1 MLSMD
6 PNYLQ
11 GSPMELGDELK
22 DHSIIYGA
30 LMDVLY
36 PTPHTRLLDLHKINV
51 ILYLIDLA
59 ELWSIEKVYRV
70 IIEDIKYEQL
80 YRNFDLFLIAIKLKD
95 YKLAA
100 SIIERDENDIYFKRL
115 GSDIFPPLQIYG
127 SSAIGSIKPFK
138 PKEAPAISRED
149 NPKRRR
155 CFRPEVS
162 HTRLYDI
169 KSCEYLDFIQLP
181 PPVAWALQRATL
193 MWDHGLTDPSVLLS
207 SSGASERIQQRKKD
221 VAENFKRIM
230 IPNCKLI
237 EPLPQFLADDRSTDG
252 SVYY

>member
-6 PNYLQ
+6 QNYLQ
-11 GSPMELGDELK
+11 GSPMQLGDELK
-22 DHSIIYGA
+22 DHSIIYDGA

-70 IIEDIKYEQL
+70 IVEDIKYEQS
-80 YRNFDLFLIAIKLKD
+80 YRNFDLFLIAIKLK
-95 YKLAA
+95 YYTLAA
-100 SIIERDENDIYFKRL
+100 SMIERDDQDNNFSRL

-138 PKEAPAISRED
+138 PKEAPVISRED
-149 NPKRRR
+149 NPKRR
-155 CFRPEVS
+155 CFRPEV
-162 HTRLYDI
+162 TQTKLYDI

-207 SSGASERIQQRKKD
+207 SSGASERIQQRKKGI
-221 VAENFKRIM
+221 AENFKRIM
-230 IPNCKLI
+230 IPNCKL
-237 EPLPQFLADDRSTDG
+237 LGHALRSSADNRPCNG
-252 SVYY
+252 YPW